1 MGMVS
6 RGPWDGLPKLGADR
20 KIVGAKIAAFVITL
34 LINVATGVIVFFFLL
49 LALNG
54 YSESDATYGIAAYIV
69 LALFVSILMSLCAS
83 LATQVLLNRKFRAL
97 AAVAISTAA
106 FSIVGIGL
114 KIVCSVVGVMIAE
127 FVRVNY

>member
-1 MGMVS
+1 M
-6 RGPWDGLPKLGADR
+6 
-20 KIVGAKIAAFVITL
+20 GAKIAAFVITL

-69 LALFVSILMSLCAS
+69 LALFVSILMCLCAS